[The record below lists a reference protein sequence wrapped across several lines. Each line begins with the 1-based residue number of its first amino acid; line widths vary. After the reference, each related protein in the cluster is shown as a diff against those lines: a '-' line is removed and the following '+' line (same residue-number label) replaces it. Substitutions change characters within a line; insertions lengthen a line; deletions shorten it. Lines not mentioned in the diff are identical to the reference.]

1 MVWSLRGWRDWNI
14 YWYDH
19 PAQDDIVGS
28 AGGSYDMFAQK
39 INKMKESDVA
49 LSSVGT
55 WHSDC
60 SIHVLYET

>member
-14 YWYDH
+14 YCYDH
-19 PAQDDIVGS
+19 PPQDDIVGS
-28 AGGSYDMFAQK
+28 AGGSYDIFAQK

-55 WHSDC
+55 
-60 SIHVLYET
+60 